1 MPEIAEKIIK
11 DKISFEMPGSPTE
24 VPDEKQIIRAQ
35 FKSTPGFVQM
45 MDEYISDM
53 PERVFKPVDF
63 NFEGATVP
71 AEWIGEKFAEYSTV
85 PVKKRLAPVA
95 EDIRRRLDSQIPP
108 WREPPKSNAVL
119 RELNKMLAIKSG
131 IMLYRDFYKTAGSE
145 KMFVMP
151 EKNMLEWDDVFPF
164 IYLMAA
170 FEGIDSDTDVKHLV
184 IDEMQ
189 DYTPVQYE
197 VLNMVY
203 PCRKTILGDFGQM
216 INPCHVHT
224 LNDMKTIYE
233 GAEFAELN
241 RSYRSAYEIMSYANA
256 VCRQPRIEMIERHG
270 SKPQKKGFDSETD
283 EVTYIEERLS
293 EFEESESGSMDII
306 LKSEKDAEKLFDI
319 ISQRHDVNFVCK
331 DSASY
336 LGGVNILGVQM
347 AKGLEFDE
355 VLVPGANRDR
365 YNKEHD
371 RNVLYVAFTRA
382 MHRLTV
388 TYSGE
393 PSQFL
398 PDC

>member
-1 MPEIAEKIIK
+1 
-11 DKISFEMPGSPTE
+11 
-24 VPDEKQIIRAQ
+24 
-35 FKSTPGFVQM
+35 
-45 MDEYISDM
+45 
-53 PERVFKPVDF
+53 
-63 NFEGATVP
+63 
-71 AEWIGEKFAEYSTV
+71 
-85 PVKKRLAPVA
+85 
-95 EDIRRRLDSQIPP
+95 
-108 WREPPKSNAVL
+108 
-119 RELNKMLAIKSG
+119 
-131 IMLYRDFYKTAGSE
+131 
-145 KMFVMP
+145 MFVMP

-241 RSYRSAYEIMSYANA
+241 RSYRSTYEIMSYANA

-306 LKSEKDAEKLFDI
+306 IKSEKDAEKLFDI

-336 LGGVNILGVQM
+336 LAELIYWECRWQRDWNLTRCWFRERTETDTIRNTTGTFYM
-347 AKGLEFDE
+347 SHSPEPCTGL
-355 VLVPGANRDR
+355 L
-365 YNKEHD
+365 
-371 RNVLYVAFTRA
+371 
-382 MHRLTV
+382 
-388 TYSGE
+388 
-393 PSQFL
+393 
-398 PDC
+398 